1 MPRVPHPAVRRALVA
16 TATAAIMITVV
27 GGCVQA
33 TDTQEPATR
42 TTVAEDGGDASR
54 ELVRIDRLN
63 PSAAPSVGIAPSA
76 QPSPAP
82 VTTAPERRTPPRLL
96 VVAPTA
102 VPERTLEAISR
113 MKRVRHVVAVDAGAV
128 TFSGHT
134 VNLLA
139 VDPAEFRSWV
149 PRAVAEQPAVWEALA
164 RGELVAETAA
174 ARRLGLQLGAFYQVD
189 GGPRLRVAAFA
200 PLGLPGVDGLV
211 STGTGR
217 TLGLPP
223 DVAVLVHGP
232 RGVTA
237 LGPRVSKVLGEG
249 TQVVAIGEDG
259 TVQPQAER
267 TPARK
272 NDRERLSGA
281 EQVYVGRP
289 ETYLELYRLSARACP
304 GLSWTVLAAIGQVE
318 SSHGRNNGPS
328 SAGAMG
334 PMQFMPATWKAYG
347 VDGDGDGVADIWNP
361 YDAVPSAARYLC
373 ANGAGKG
380 GKHLERAI
388 WHYNH
393 SWSYVAKV
401 LSVARGYE
409 QAYPDR

>member
-1 MPRVPHPAVRRALVA
+1 
-16 TATAAIMITVV
+16 IMITVV

-149 PRAVAEQPAVWEALA
+149 PR
-164 RGELVAETAA
+164 
-174 ARRLGLQLGAFYQVD
+174 
-189 GGPRLRVAAFA
+189 
-200 PLGLPGVDGLV
+200 
-211 STGTGR
+211 
-217 TLGLPP
+217 
-223 DVAVLVHGP
+223 
-232 RGVTA
+232 
-237 LGPRVSKVLGEG
+237 
-249 TQVVAIGEDG
+249 
-259 TVQPQAER
+259 
-267 TPARK
+267 
-272 NDRERLSGA
+272 
-281 EQVYVGRP
+281 
-289 ETYLELYRLSARACP
+289 
-304 GLSWTVLAAIGQVE
+304 
-318 SSHGRNNGPS
+318 
-328 SAGAMG
+328 
-334 PMQFMPATWKAYG
+334 
-347 VDGDGDGVADIWNP
+347 
-361 YDAVPSAARYLC
+361 
-373 ANGAGKG
+373 
-380 GKHLERAI
+380 
-388 WHYNH
+388 
-393 SWSYVAKV
+393 
-401 LSVARGYE
+401 
-409 QAYPDR
+409 